1 MSPKELTAFR
11 VDADVMEGLRQV
23 KDRDGVPLSV
33 QVDRALR
40 VWLEE
45 KGVTLKTRVE
55 GEQAGSQAD
64 ATPEASMKVAVYA
77 RVSTHDQ
84 TAENQLLELRR
95 YVAARGWTAVEY
107 VDHGVS
113 GAKDRRPALD
123 QLVADVRRHRVQ
135 AVVCWR
141 LDRLG
146 RNLRHLVMLLD
157 DWHSRGIAFV
167 TLGEGIDTST
177 PAGRLVAGVLGSIAE
192 FERARIQER
201 VRAGLARV
209 RAQGRRLGRKPC
221 AVSDDR
227 FAAVAIS
234 RPGTLRSASASR
246 TRWSPAGGL

>member
-1 MSPKELTAFR
+1 MR
-11 VDADVMEGLRQV
+11 VG
-23 KDRDGVPLSV
+23 
-33 QVDRALR
+33 
-40 VWLEE
+40 
-45 KGVTLKTRVE
+45 
-55 GEQAGSQAD
+55 
-64 ATPEASMKVAVYA
+64 VYA

-84 TAENQLLELRR
+84 TAENQLIELRR
-95 YVAARGWTAVEY
+95 YVAARGWSAVEY
-107 VDHGVS
+107 VDEGVS

-123 QLVADVRRHRVQ
+123 QLVADVRRHQVQ

-221 AVSDDR
+221 VVSDER
-227 FAAVAIS
+227 FAAGESLHAAG
-234 RPGTLRSASASR
+234 RPAPRRLAYGGRSLARCKQDPSGTDRGN
-246 TRWSPAGGL
+246 P

>member
-1 MSPKELTAFR
+1 MTPMHTALY
-11 VDADVMEGLRQV
+11 V
-23 KDRDGVPLSV
+23 
-33 QVDRALR
+33 
-40 VWLEE
+40 
-45 KGVTLKTRVE
+45 
-55 GEQAGSQAD
+55 
-64 ATPEASMKVAVYA
+64 
-77 RVSTHDQ
+77 RVSTVDQ
-84 TAENQLLELRR
+84 EPENQLLELRR

-123 QLVADVRRHRVQ
+123 QLVADVRAHRVQ

-167 TLGEGIDTST
+167 TMGEGIDTST

-209 RAQGRRLGRKPC
+209 RAQGRCLGRKPC
-221 AVSDDR
+221 AVSDEQ
-227 FAAVAIS
+227 FAAVA
-234 RPGTLRSASASR
+234 TLSTRHAAERLGVSHTIVARWRAVNKTCQEALAETPVFPASAQQ
-246 TRWSPAGGL
+246 P

>member
-1 MSPKELTAFR
+1 
-11 VDADVMEGLRQV
+11 
-23 KDRDGVPLSV
+23 
-33 QVDRALR
+33 
-40 VWLEE
+40 
-45 KGVTLKTRVE
+45 
-55 GEQAGSQAD
+55 
-64 ATPEASMKVAVYA
+64 MKVAVYA

-95 YVAARGWTAVEY
+95 YVAARGWSAVEY

-177 PAGRLVAGVLGSIAE
+177 AAGRLVAGVLGSIAE

-227 FAAVAIS
+227 FAAVADLSTRQAAPAPRRLAYGGRPLARCKQDPSGSDHGNS
-234 RPGTLRSASASR
+234 RFSGLRVAPVCCNRITSQVSS
-246 TRWSPAGGL
+246 

>member
-1 MSPKELTAFR
+1 
-11 VDADVMEGLRQV
+11 
-23 KDRDGVPLSV
+23 
-33 QVDRALR
+33 
-40 VWLEE
+40 
-45 KGVTLKTRVE
+45 
-55 GEQAGSQAD
+55 
-64 ATPEASMKVAVYA
+64 MKVAIYA

-95 YVAARGWTAVEY
+95 YVDARGWTAVEY
-107 VDHGVS
+107 VDQGVS

-135 AVVCWR
+135 GVVCWR

-157 DWHSRGIAFV
+157 DWQSRGVPFV

-201 VRAGLARV
+201 IYAGLARA
-209 RAQGRRLGRKPC
+209 RAQGKRLGR
-221 AVSDDR
+221 R
-227 FAAVAIS
+227 
-234 RPGTLRSASASR
+234 R
-246 TRWSPAGGL
+246 SPAMRELETCVGLSHAEAAQRLRVSVATIKRWRRLPEG